1 MRNNIGTIDRIAR
14 LGIAVTVGTLVF
26 SKTFDNGLIVL
37 GLLVI
42 SFCLMVTCLKGVC
55 PIYRLLGINTHKN
68 LNAKARVYEFHQ
80 QHQSLLKTY
89 FNYKEIKMQK

>member
-1 MRNNIGTIDRIAR
+1 MRNNIGTVDRIAR
-14 LGIAVTVGTLVF
+14 FVIAVTAGSLVF
-26 SKTFDNGLIVL
+26 SKTVDSGLMAL

-42 SFCLMVTCLKGVC
+42 AFCLMITCLKGIC

-68 LNAKARVYEFHQ
+68 LNAKARIYEFHQ
-80 QHQSLLKTY
+80 QNQSLLKSY

>member
-1 MRNNIGTIDRIAR
+1 MRNNIGTIDRIVR

-68 LNAKARVYEFHQ
+68 LNAKARIYEFHQ